1 MKEVNRKLSQISQIP
16 SVNRT
21 LSQISQIP
29 SVEEQTKKIQQKSKE
44 VLIRFFAQ
52 SRYATEKDIEE
63 LEKDSGLE
71 KSQIQ
76 NWLKRKRVEQSKRG
90 DKRKWRK

>member
-1 MKEVNRKLSQISQIP
+1 MEKINQTLKLKGSDKKNTAEVKGSPNQILCP
-16 SVNRT
+16 
-21 LSQISQIP
+21 
-29 SVEEQTKKIQQKSKE
+29 K
-44 VLIRFFAQ
+44 
-52 SRYATEKDIEE
+52 YATEKDIEE